1 MKVSKRQLKRIIKEE
16 KRKLVFEGD
25 DRELWTDNELKPG
38 WDDVSPDDIVD
49 GYYNAINQLIWDD
62 WAAAGI
68 DPKEND
74 EEVLYAIQALKNLIN
89 NFESGQF

>member
-1 MKVSKRQLKRIIKEE
+1 MFSIMKVSKRQLKRIIKEE
-16 KRKLVFEGD
+16 KRKLHEAGPLPD
-25 DRELWTDNELKPG
+25 G

-49 GYYNAINQLIWDD
+49 GYYNAISQLIWDD

-89 NFESGQF
+89 DFESAQF